1 MRQTFE
7 KVAPGIYQRTYV
19 KVGGERSVLFYGRLK
34 NKKTQP
40 GAFPLVLAKADKV
53 IK

>member
-34 NKKTQP
+34 TRRLNRELFHLCWRKR
-40 GAFPLVLAKADKV
+40 

>member
-19 KVGGERSVLFYGRLK
+19 KATAPKPNPLALRRLSRYFPPAVAK
-34 NKKTQP
+34 VYTV
-40 GAFPLVLAKADKV
+40 AFAP
-53 IK
+53 